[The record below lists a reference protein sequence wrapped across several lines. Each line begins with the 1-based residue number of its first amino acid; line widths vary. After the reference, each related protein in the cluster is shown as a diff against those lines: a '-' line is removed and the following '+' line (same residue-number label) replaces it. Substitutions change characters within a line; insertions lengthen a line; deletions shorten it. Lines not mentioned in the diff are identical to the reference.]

1 MKILFTKPVSAIPI
15 CLTLMLCIYS
25 FACFSQTEQRIKFN
39 SITSS
44 VNTGMDYSPWL
55 NDNVDSLVQQVW
67 LNNFVWVDVT
77 LKLTQHSKIT
87 RLSFYDYEGVFTDA
101 PDSIY
106 ALNGTTKTFLGTF
119 TGPGYMIWDGFTL
132 DAPVEADAF
141 IIHKFSNN
149 IPQKVD
155 IFGYPDTTTV
165 TTPPITPIDTN
176 QIVKIPIDTTRWFQL
191 TNASGGLGGLFDG
204 DLTTMVNTGWGKL
217 ITNYDAYYP
226 VMPGEK
232 IDLYSMRFYNYEGS
246 LGPYPL
252 TVSVIDSVGNRTL
265 IGTYS
270 GGGYMTWDGPR
281 PGDTSKLLTTAMK
294 NVKFIVLNCWY
305 QFPTEIEFYGHYTAP
320 PAVTPLVQK
329 GYPLN
334 QYFGVNA
341 FEWNF
346 EDPNSPLVVSP
357 TLLAAAESFTQVR
370 HYMDWNKLE
379 STQGMYTF
387 NPVHSGGWNY
397 DAIYQAC
404 QANNMVVLGDLKT
417 MPDWMIATYPA
428 GQQDSENV
436 PVPYGSDFSDPNS
449 YILQAKVAYQY
460 AARYGSNGAV
470 SSSTLSVDTSIRWTN
485 DPKNIIKKGTGLVQY
500 IECDNERDKWW
511 KGRQAYQTSYEYAAN
526 LSAFYDGNK
535 NTMGPGVGVKNA
547 DPNIQV
553 VMGGIASAD
562 PGYVH
567 GMIEWC
573 RLHRGYRADG
583 TVNICW
589 DVINYHLYPNDSYPE
604 GYATTGVAPE
614 RSIAAKTAQSFIQM
628 AHQYAADMPVWVT
641 ETGYDMNQGSIQKAP
656 PIGSKTAA
664 LVEADWILR
673 TSLLYARNGIARVF
687 FYEEYDDNA
696 AAPTQYASS
705 GLINDDKSRRPAADY
720 LYQANKLFGNYTY
733 KQTLNSSPIV
743 DQYLS
748 TANQPA
754 YVLVMPTQT
763 GSTVNYSLDLG
774 TADSAYVY
782 TPTAGANDMASNKVK
797 LTGGKLSLNV
807 TETPTFVVPSGVA
820 ETLASNLAKLSQHL
834 ADATQFDSS
843 ITLYPNP
850 TAKYATVALNN
861 NINGDITIKVTDVNQ
876 GKVYATYTSAKSGSA
891 FSQTIDISNIP
902 VGVCVVQVTQGTK
915 QSFKKVIKTY

>member
-1 MKILFTKPVSAIPI
+1 MNKSLTNPI
-15 CLTLMLCIYS
+15 STIKACLALILCIYS
-25 FACFSQTEQRIKFN
+25 LNSFSQTEQRIKFDT
-39 SITSS
+39 ITSS
-44 VNTGMDYSPWL
+44 INTGMDYSPWL
-55 NDNVDSLVQQVW
+55 NDNVDSLVQEVW

-77 LKLTQHSKIT
+77 LKLTQRSKIT
-87 RLSFYDYEGVFTDA
+87 RFSFYDYEGVFTDA

-119 TGPGYMIWDGFTL
+119 TGPAYMVWDGFTL
-132 DAPVEADAF
+132 ATPVEADAI
-141 IIHKFSNN
+141 IIHKYSNN

-155 IFGYPDTTTV
+155 IFGYPDTVAAVPV
-165 TTPPITPIDTN
+165 TPVDTN

-217 ITNYDAYYP
+217 ITNYDAWYP

-232 IDLYSMRFYNYEGS
+232 IDLTSMRFYNYEGS

-252 TVSVIDSVGNRTL
+252 TVSVVDSTGTRTV

-281 PGDTSKLLTTAMK
+281 PGDTSKLLTTPMK

-320 PAVTPLVQK
+320 PAATPLVQK
-329 GYPLN
+329 SYPLN
-334 QYFGVNA
+334 QYFGINA
-341 FEWNF
+341 FEWDF

-357 TLLAAAESFTQVR
+357 TLLAAAESFTQLR

-387 NPVHSGGWNY
+387 DPVHSGGWNY
-397 DAIYQAC
+397 DAMYQAC
-404 QANNMVVLGDLKT
+404 QANNIMVLADLKT
-417 MPDWMIATYPA
+417 MPDWMIATYPS
-428 GQQDSENV
+428 GEQDSENV
-436 PVPYGSDFSDPNS
+436 PVPYGSDFTDPNS

-460 AARYGSNGAV
+460 AARYGGNSAV
-470 SSSTLSVDTSIRWTN
+470 SSSTLSVDTSIRWTA
-485 DPKNIIKKGTGLVQY
+485 DPKNTIKKGTGLVHY

-511 KGRQAYQTSYEYAAN
+511 KGRPAYQTSYEYAAN

-547 DPNIQV
+547 DPTMQV

-562 PGYVH
+562 PSYVH

-573 RLHRGYRADG
+573 RLHRGYRSDG

-589 DVINYHLYPNDSYPE
+589 DVINYHLYPNDAYPE
-604 GYATTGVAPE
+604 GNATTGVAPE
-614 RSIAAKTAQSFIQM
+614 LSIAAKTAQSFIQM
-628 AHQYAADMPVWVT
+628 AHTYAADMPVWVT

-664 LVEADWILR
+664 QVEADWILR
-673 TSLLYARNGIARVF
+673 ISLLYARNGIARVF

-720 LYQANKLFGNYTY
+720 LYQVNKVFGNYTY

-748 TANQPA
+748 ANNQPA

-774 TADSAYVY
+774 AADSAYIYNPV
-782 TPTAGANDMASNKVK
+782 AGANDMTSNKVK
-797 LTGGKLSLNV
+797 LVGGKLTLNA
-807 TETPTFVVPSGVA
+807 TETPTFVIPSGVA
-820 ETLASNLAKLSQHL
+820 ETAATNLARLNTDIANANKF
-834 ADATQFDSS
+834 DAS
-843 ITLYPNP
+843 ITLFPNP
-850 TAKYATVALNN
+850 TARFATIALNN
-861 NINGDITIKVTDVNQ
+861 DINGAVTIKVTDVNQ
-876 GKVYATYTSAKSGSA
+876 GKVYAIYTASKSSTT
-891 FSQTIDISNIP
+891 FSQTIDISNVP
-902 VGVCVVQVTQGTK
+902 MGVCVVQVSQGSK

>member
-1 MKILFTKPVSAIPI
+1 MKKSLTYPNSIIKA
-15 CLTLMLCIYS
+15 CLALILCIYS
-25 FACFSQTEQRIKFN
+25 LNSFSQTEQRIKFN

-44 VNTGMDYSPWL
+44 INTGMDYSPWL
-55 NDNVDSLVQQVW
+55 NDNVDSLVQEVW

-77 LKLTQHSKIT
+77 LKLTQRSKIT
-87 RLSFYDYEGVFTDA
+87 RFSFYDYEGVFTDA

-119 TGPGYMIWDGFTL
+119 TGPAYMVWDGFTL
-132 DAPVEADAF
+132 ATPVEADA
-141 IIHKFSNN
+141 IVIHKFSNN

-155 IFGYPDTTTV
+155 IFGYPDTVATV
-165 TTPPITPIDTN
+165 KPVTPVDTN

-204 DLTTMVNTGWGKL
+204 DLTDMVNTGWGKL
-217 ITNYDAYYP
+217 VTNYDAYYP

-232 IDLYSMRFYNYEGS
+232 IDLTSMRFYNYQGS

-252 TVSVIDSVGNRTL
+252 TVSVIDSTGTRTV

-281 PGDTSKLLTTAMK
+281 PGDTSKLLTTPMK
-294 NVKFIVLNCWY
+294 NIKYIVLNCWY
-305 QFPTEIEFYGHYTAP
+305 QFPTEIEFYGHYIAP
-320 PAVTPLVQK
+320 PAAAPLVQK
-329 GYPLN
+329 SYPLN

-346 EDPNSPLVVSP
+346 EDPNNPLVVSP
-357 TLLAAAESFTQVR
+357 TMLSAMESFTQVR
-370 HYMDWNKLE
+370 HYLDWNKLE

-397 DAIYQAC
+397 DAMYQAC
-404 QANNMVVLGDLKT
+404 NANNIAVLGDIKT
-417 MPDWMIATYPA
+417 MPDWMMATYPS
-428 GQQDSENV
+428 GEQDSENV
-436 PVPYGSDFSDPNS
+436 PVPYGSDFTDPSS

-460 AARYGSNGAV
+460 AARYGGNSSV
-470 SSSTLSVDTSIRWTN
+470 SSSTLSVDTSIRWTA
-485 DPKNIIKKGTGLVQY
+485 DPKNTVKKGTGLVHY

-547 DPNIQV
+547 DPTMQV

-562 PGYVH
+562 PSYVH

-583 TVNICW
+583 TVNTCW
-589 DVINYHLYPNDSYPE
+589 DVINYHLYPNDSFPE

-628 AHQYAADMPVWVT
+628 AHTYAADMPVWVT

-664 LVEADWILR
+664 QVEADWILR

-687 FYEEYDDNA
+687 FYEAYDDNA

-705 GLINDDKSRRPAADY
+705 GLINDDHSRRPAADY
-720 LYQANKLFGNYTY
+720 LYQVNKILGNYTY
-733 KQTLNSSPIV
+733 KQTLNSGPIV

-748 TANQPA
+748 AANQPA

-774 TADSAYVY
+774 AADSAYIYNPV
-782 TPTAGANDMASNKVK
+782 AGANDMSSNKVK
-797 LTGGKLSLNV
+797 LTGGKLTLNV
-807 TETPTFVVPSGVA
+807 TETPTFIIPSGVA
-820 ETLASNLAKLSQHL
+820 ETPASTLARLTNNIANANKF
-834 ADATQFDSS
+834 DASV
-843 ITLYPNP
+843 TLFPNP
-850 TAKYATVALNN
+850 TSKYATVALNN
-861 NINGDITIKVTDVNQ
+861 DINGDVTIKVTDVNQ
-876 GKVYATYTSAKSGSA
+876 GKVYATYTASKSSTT
-891 FSQTIDISNIP
+891 FSQTIDISSVP
-902 VGVCVVQVTQGTK
+902 MGVCVVQVSQGNK